1 MEPDQI
7 VEMLKV
13 GTDLAGQTEK
23 PIGRLF
29 AHLLR
34 KGREPKDHREV
45 GLEVLRDNAM
55 QTLANLELTVS
66 QALAILGPDFEL
78 RDLEPVDSTWQHHW
92 QSGAGRVGAD
102 DEERRTWWAR
112 LLAGEIQQ
120 PGTFSLRTL
129 SVMNTL
135 SRGEAQLFTEV
146 CSYVWLADE
155 TPLLILPS
163 ALTHGLT
170 DMGAE
175 RLSYSGLV
183 KHHPGNRRVI
193 TNARTISIEGIDEE
207 LPPATLLYFHGKPC
221 LIAAHD
227 SGGTVTIDCGPMTLT
242 DTGEEMFRLT
252 DPAYPASYHNELL
265 TLWEQSHNVLRFGHT
280 ECE

>member
-1 MEPDQI
+1 MESYQM

-13 GTDLAGQTEK
+13 GTDIASRTEK
-23 PIGRLF
+23 PIGRLL
-29 AHLLR
+29 ALLR
-34 KGREPKDHREV
+34 RRSEEPKDYAEV
-45 GLEVLRDNAM
+45 GLEVLRDNAL

-66 QALAILGPDFEL
+66 QALSILGPDFEL

-92 QSGAGRVGAD
+92 QSGACRVGAD

-135 SRGEAQLFTEV
+135 STGEAQLFTEV
-146 CSYVWLADE
+146 CSYAWMADE

-163 ALTHGLT
+163 ALTRGLT

-175 RLSYSGLV
+175 KLSYSGLV
-183 KHHPGNRRVI
+183 KHYPGQRRVI
-193 TNARTISIEGIDEE
+193 SNARPISIEGVDEK
-207 LPPATLLYFHGKPC
+207 LPPATLLHFHGKPC

-227 SGGTVTIDCGPMTLT
+227 SDGTITIDCGPFMLT

-252 DPAYPASYHNELL
+252 DPAYPASYLNELL
-265 TLWEQSHNVLRFGHT
+265 TLWERSHQVLRFGHT